1 MTGVALRPLSV
12 GEIIDAS
19 FQVYRRYFGALA
31 TIVLVCNSVPLLFQ
45 IFVEAAGGPQQHP
58 LLAFG
63 YSIMYLLLG
72 SIATAATV
80 FIVSE
85 SYLGRALTAR
95 EALNL
100 AAPFVGR
107 VVTASILLG
116 LLVVGGVVILV
127 VVPGV
132 VFRPFAVVGFIVFLV
147 LGVVGLCGFVVTTPA
162 LVLESLPS
170 AAAAL
175 RRSWDLT
182 RGYRLKILGLLF
194 LLGVILMLPW
204 MAVTGLGAFVGT
216 LAALGGTGGAARIGV
231 VLAAVGLVIGGLVLF
246 FLQPLLHGALTISYY
261 DLRVRKEGF
270 DLEVLA
276 SSLHAA

>member
-1 MTGVALRPLSV
+1 MTGVTLRPLSV

-31 TIVLVCNSVPLLFQ
+31 MVVLICNSIPLLLQ
-45 IFVEAAGGPQQHP
+45 IFVEASGGPRDHP
-58 LLAFG
+58 ILAIG
-63 YSIMYLLLG
+63 YSLMFLVLG
-72 SIATAATV
+72 SVATAATV

-85 SYLGRALTAR
+85 SYLGRAITAR
-95 EALNL
+95 DALNL

-107 VVTASILLG
+107 VIATSILVG
-116 LLVVGGVVILV
+116 LMVGGGVVILV
-127 VVPGV
+127 VVPALV
-132 VFRPFAVVGFIVFLV
+132 ARPLAIVGFLALLVF
-147 LGVVGLCGFVVTTPA
+147 GVVGVCGFVVTTPA
-162 LVLESLPS
+162 LVLESLPT

-175 RRSWDLT
+175 RRSWALT

-194 LLGVILMLPW
+194 LLGVIMMLPW
-204 MAVTGLGAFVGT
+204 MAVTGLAAIVGA
-216 LAALGGTGGAARIGV
+216 LAAAGGGGGARVAVLVAV
-231 VLAAVGLVIGGLVLF
+231 VGIVLGGLVLF
-246 FLQPLLHGALTISYY
+246 LLQPLLHGVLTISYY

>member
-31 TIVLVCNSVPLLFQ
+31 MVVLICNSIPLLLQ
-45 IFVEAAGGPQQHP
+45 IFVEASGGPRDHP
-58 LLAFG
+58 ILAIS
-63 YSIMYLLLG
+63 YSLMFLVLG
-72 SIATAATV
+72 SVATAATV

-85 SYLGRALTAR
+85 SYLGRAITAR
-95 EALNL
+95 DALNL

-107 VVTASILLG
+107 VITTSILVG
-116 LLVVGGVVILV
+116 LMVGGGIVILV
-127 VVPGV
+127 VVPALV
-132 VFRPFAVVGFIVFLV
+132 ARPLAIVGFLALLVFGIV
-147 LGVVGLCGFVVTTPA
+147 GVCGFVVTTPA
-162 LVLESLPS
+162 LVLEGLPT
-170 AAAAL
+170 APAAL
-175 RRSWDLT
+175 RRSWTLT

-194 LLGVILMLPW
+194 LLGVIMMLPW
-204 MAVTGLGAFVGT
+204 MAVTGLAAILGA
-216 LAALGGTGGAARIGV
+216 
-231 VLAAVGLVIGGLVLF
+231 LAAVGGGGARVAVLVGVVGIVLGGLVLF
-246 FLQPLLHGALTISYY
+246 LLQPLLHAVLTISYY

>member
-31 TIVLVCNSVPLLFQ
+31 TIVIVCNGVPLLLQ
-45 IFVEAAGGPQQHP
+45 VFVGAAGGPPQHP

-63 YSIMYLLLG
+63 YSIMYLVLG
-72 SIATAATV
+72 SVATAATV
-80 FIVSE
+80 FVVSE
-85 SYLGRALTAR
+85 SYLGRAITAR

-116 LLVVGGVVILV
+116 LLVVCGIVILV

-132 VFRPFAVVGFIVFLV
+132 VFRPLAVVGVIVFLV
-147 LGVVGLCGFVVTTPA
+147 LGVVGLCSFVVTTPA
-162 LVLESLPS
+162 LVLEGLPS
-170 AAAAL
+170 AAAAI

-182 RGYRLKILGLLF
+182 RGYRLKILSLLF
-194 LLGVILMLPW
+194 LLCVIMMLPW
-204 MAVTGLGAFVGT
+204 MAVTGLGAFVGA
-216 LAALGGTGGAARIGV
+216 LAALGGAGAARIAV
-231 VLAAVGLVIGGLVLF
+231 VIAGVGLVIGGLVLF

>member
-31 TIVLVCNSVPLLFQ
+31 MVVLICNSIPLLLQ
-45 IFVEAAGGPQQHP
+45 IFVEASGGPRDHP
-58 LLAFG
+58 FLAIG
-63 YSIMYLLLG
+63 YSLMFLVLG
-72 SIATAATV
+72 SVATAATV

-85 SYLGRALTAR
+85 SYLGRAITAR
-95 EALNL
+95 DALNL

-107 VVTASILLG
+107 VITISILVG
-116 LLVVGGVVILV
+116 LMIGCGIVILV
-127 VVPGV
+127 VVPALAA
-132 VFRPFAVVGFIVFLV
+132 RPLAIVGFLALLVF
-147 LGVVGLCGFVVTTPA
+147 GVVGVCGFVVTTPA

-175 RRSWDLT
+175 RRSWSLT
-182 RGYRLKILGLLF
+182 SGYRLKILGLLF
-194 LLGVILMLPW
+194 LLSVIMMLPW
-204 MAVTGLGAFVGT
+204 MAVTGLAAIVGA
-216 LAALGGTGGAARIGV
+216 
-231 VLAAVGLVIGGLVLF
+231 LAAVGGGGGTRVAVLVAVVGIVLGGLVLF
-246 FLQPLLHGALTISYY
+246 LLQPLLHGALTISYY

>member
-31 TIVLVCNSVPLLFQ
+31 MVVLVCNSIPLLLQ
-45 IFVEAAGGPQQHP
+45 IFVEASGGPRDHP
-58 LLAFG
+58 FLAIS
-63 YSIMYLLLG
+63 YSLMFLVLG
-72 SIATAATV
+72 SVATAATV

-85 SYLGRALTAR
+85 SYLGRAITAR
-95 EALNL
+95 DALNL

-107 VVTASILLG
+107 VITTSILVG
-116 LLVVGGVVILV
+116 LMVGCGIVILV
-127 VVPGV
+127 VVPALV
-132 VFRPFAVVGFIVFLV
+132 ARPLAIVGFLALLVF
-147 LGVVGLCGFVVTTPA
+147 GVVGVCGLVVTTPA
-162 LVLESLPS
+162 LVLENLPT

-175 RRSWDLT
+175 RRSWTLT
-182 RGYRLKILGLLF
+182 QGYRLKILGLLF
-194 LLGVILMLPW
+194 LLGVIMMLPW
-204 MAVTGLGAFVGT
+204 MAVTGLAAILGA
-216 LAALGGTGGAARIGV
+216 
-231 VLAAVGLVIGGLVLF
+231 LAAVGGGGARVAVLVGVVGIVIGGLVLF
-246 FLQPLLHGALTISYY
+246 LLQPLLHGVLTISYY